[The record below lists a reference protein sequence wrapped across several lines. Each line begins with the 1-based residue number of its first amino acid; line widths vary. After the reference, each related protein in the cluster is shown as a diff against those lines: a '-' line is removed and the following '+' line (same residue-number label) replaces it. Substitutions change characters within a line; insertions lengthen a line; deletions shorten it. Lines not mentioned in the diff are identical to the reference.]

1 MNNTNKKLKI
11 IKRIDKIRVEELG
24 QLESYYDLIVDS
36 LSEEQ
41 LSYYLGLTE
50 QEAFYNIKGN

>member
-50 QEAFYNIKGN
+50 QEAFYNTKGN